1 MYQEFLSGQSIHFV
15 SGSTSVP
22 WSELA
27 PFVQFVCYDLDP
39 FMESIRVYF
48 ESMITEDMKAKERE
62 RLKKERERKT
72 QAERLRLEAIE
83 AHRREELKTK
93 RREEERRRKEQEEKY
108 RRSFEQDMSRRIL
121 EAEKDRERDAEL
133 AHQQRLQE
141 YNFQLTAFENERLR
155 QWNHA
160 REEQHRKREEYA
172 AQQRLAVQQE
182 MTELWNRQ
190 AALKRRKLSTRMML
204 HREEKVPKN
213 FLKDVDKPIDDQIKD
228 AFNFQHSYST
238 EEDSKIDK
246 QCGGRH
252 FATPRIE
259 MLLAL
264 DKVPKGPQEFV
275 PTGISRPVPPE
286 KAATPRKYRANQ
298 QYVMTSPAI
307 PEIAELESP
316 LKAPWSPQPLIP
328 RASELETPF
337 SVPRR
342 PLKHPALTTRRSISQ
357 FSYLLDDEKSS
368 SEDEQF
374 KRRVKER
381 KVEDEPDVGVTL
393 KKLGASEIQ
402 QRDNITSLQTKFR
415 QLDRSVIASMAKG
428 KQTFKRSS
436 DLKALLQHSRNCE
449 ASDQR
454 DRVYAFLG
462 LAHDGYGIIPDYTAN
477 QDIKKVLI
485 EAAKGIIRFDKSLDI
500 LRHVH
505 RGRDKLGLQLPTW
518 VPDWT
523 SEETK
528 TGLDQCSWDETRPF
542 DAAKGVPADVEFGS
556 DGHEDL
562 RVRGIFVDS
571 ILDTE
576 SESSDMDE
584 VFRFSTTQGDRVI
597 GPKSA
602 RSDDEIWVLY
612 GSTRPVVLRRNG
624 KSHYGY
630 LGDVL
635 IYAKESG
642 TFSELMFGQMVDRIQ
657 QGTLDR
663 AQERTIWIV

>member
-1 MYQEFLSGQSIHFV
+1 M
-15 SGSTSVP
+15 
-22 WSELA
+22 
-27 PFVQFVCYDLDP
+27 QFVCYDLDP

-48 ESMITEDMKAKERE
+48 DSMITEDMKAKERE
-62 RLKKERERKT
+62 RLKKERERKA
-72 QAERLRLEAIE
+72 QAERLRLAAIE
-83 AHRREELKTK
+83 ARRMEELKTK
-93 RREEERRRKEQEEKY
+93 QRDEERRRKEQEENY
-108 RRSFEQDMSRRIL
+108 RRSVEQGKSRRIL
-121 EAEKDRERDAEL
+121 ETEKKREQDAEL

-141 YNFQLTAFENERLR
+141 YNNQLATFENERLF
-155 QWNHA
+155 QWNNA
-160 REEQHRKREEYA
+160 REKQHLKREEYE
-172 AQQRLAVQQE
+172 AQQRLAVQRE

-204 HREEKVPKN
+204 HREEKVLKN
-213 FLKDVDKPIDDQIKD
+213 FLKEVAKPIDDQIKD
-228 AFNFQHSYST
+228 AFNFRHSYST

-246 QCGGRH
+246 LCGGRR
-252 FATPRIE
+252 FAAPRIE

-264 DKVPKGPQEFV
+264 DKVPKRPQEFV
-275 PTGISRPVPPE
+275 PTGISQPVPPE
-286 KAATPRKYRANQ
+286 KASTPRKNRGNH
-298 QYVMTSPAI
+298 QYVMTSSAI
-307 PEIAELESP
+307 PEIAELEAPLEVPRSP
-316 LKAPWSPQPLIP
+316 PPLVP

-342 PLKHPALTTRRSISQ
+342 PLRHQTLTTRRSISQ

-374 KRRVKER
+374 KPRVKER
-381 KVEDEPDVGVTL
+381 TVEDEPDVGVTL
-393 KKLGASEIQ
+393 EKLGASEIQ
-402 QRDNITSLQTKFR
+402 QRDNIASLQTKFR

-436 DLKALLQHSRNCE
+436 DLKDLLQHSRNCE

-462 LAHDGYGIIPDYTAN
+462 LAHDGYGLIPDYTAN

-505 RGRDKLGLQLPTW
+505 CGRDKLGLRLPTW

-528 TGLDQCSWDETRPF
+528 TGLDQWSWGETRSF
-542 DAAKGVPADVEFGS
+542 DAAKGVPADFEFEG

-571 ILDTE
+571 IQDTE
-576 SESSDMDE
+576 FDSSDMDE
-584 VFRFSTTQGDRVI
+584 VCRFSTMQGDWVI

-602 RSDDEIWVLY
+602 RYDDEIWVLY

-635 IYAKESG
+635 IYYKESG
-642 TFSELMFGQMVDRIQ
+642 AFSEVMFGQMVDRLQ
-657 QGTLDR
+657 QGTSDR